1 MTMSRRDLFTWFRR
15 PVDEPPAT
23 EPART
28 EPTESGGREPTAD
41 VFSLDAFYAKR
52 DADRT
57 IPAFA
62 IRAAAATATTRVG
75 VGPSLS
81 AAHAAPGETE
91 IVVAAAT
98 AIARDQVPAVL
109 AHRCLATRSFCSV
122 CVERCPVPGAIVVE
136 LGRPRVEPARCDGCG
151 LCVLTCPAP
160 VLAFELV
167 PRAPK
172 ES

>member
-1 MTMSRRDLFTWFRR
+1 MTMSRRELFAWFRR
-15 PVDEPPAT
+15 PVEPAAT
-23 EPART
+23 EPVRA
-28 EPTESGGREPTAD
+28 EPTESGGQESTAD
-41 VFSLDAFYAKR
+41 KFSLDAFYANR
-52 DADRT
+52 DAHRT

-62 IRAAAATATTRVG
+62 IRAASVTPTSRVG
-75 VGPSLS
+75 VGPVHS
-81 AAHAAPGETE
+81 AAQVPGEPA
-91 IVVAAAT
+91 IVVAGAVT
-98 AIARDQVPAVL
+98 AIAHDQVPAVL

-122 CVERCPVPGAIVVE
+122 CAERCPVPGAIVVE

-167 PRAPK
+167 PRAPR